1 MLSSSRENHYV
12 GGGIK
17 QEALAS
23 CFWSRKNDD
32 FSIRLMI
39 FAKTYRECL
48 LISIPMHEEEEEKL
62 AINMSEILFSMLA
75 MPWQ

>member
-1 MLSSSRENHYV
+1 MTT
-12 GGGIK
+12 
-17 QEALAS
+17 
-23 CFWSRKNDD
+23 F
-32 FSIRLMI
+32 RLMI

-75 MPWQ
+75 MP